1 MKRVIITGARGQ
13 IGSGLARCLEGGDY
27 EVSRLS
33 LRDGAWKTDRFSGV
47 DVLVHTAALVHQRET
62 PENAGL
68 YRQVNC
74 ELTRDLAA
82 KAKAE
87 GVGQFV
93 FLSSGSVYGK
103 IEGVITGSTVP
114 QPVTEY
120 GKSKLDAEKAL
131 ISMRGEGFAI
141 AILRPLMVYGPGC
154 KGNYRT
160 LEKLARILP
169 VLPDYPNRRSLVS
182 LETLCAQMKDL
193 IDRRAEGI
201 FFPQEETAVCTCEL
215 VQRIAERQGRHLRR
229 TRLLNPAVSLLRTMT
244 PQGKKAFGDL
254 VYQDLRSLPLDGPGE
269 GMNGRE

>member
-1 MKRVIITGARGQ
+1 MKRVLITGIHGQ
-13 IGSGLARCLEGGDY
+13 IGSSFARYLEREPGTY
-27 EVSRLS
+27 ETSCLS
-33 LRDGAWKTDRFSGV
+33 LRDEAWRTADFSGV
-47 DVLVHTAALVHQRET
+47 DVVVHTAGLVHQRET
-62 PENAGL
+62 AENARL
-68 YRQVNC
+68 YHQVNC
-74 ELTRDLAA
+74 ELTRELAA

-131 ISMRGEGFAI
+131 ISLRGEGFAV

-182 LETLCAQMKDL
+182 LETLCAQMKDV
-193 IDRRAEGI
+193 IDRRAKGI

-215 VQRIAERQGRHLRR
+215 VQRIAERQGRRLRR
-229 TRLLNPAVSLLRTMT
+229 VRLLNPAVSLLRMT
-244 PQGKKAFGDL
+244 TSQGKKAFGNL
-254 VYQDLRSLPLDGPGE
+254 IYQDLRALPLDGPE
-269 GMNGRE
+269 ERMN